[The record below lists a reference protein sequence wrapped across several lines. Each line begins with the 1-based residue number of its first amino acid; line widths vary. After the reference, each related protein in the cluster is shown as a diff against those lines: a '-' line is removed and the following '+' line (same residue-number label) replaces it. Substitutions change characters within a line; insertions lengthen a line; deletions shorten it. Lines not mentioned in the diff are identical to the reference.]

1 MLILE
6 NIRVALSAL
15 NANKLRSFLTMI
27 GITIGVTSV
36 IVLVSIGQALESFVI
51 AGFENIGS
59 NLVVVFAPIGEPNA
73 KLITLNE
80 VNALSDVFRVPD
92 ALYVMPQDN
101 MNRVVVANGV
111 EYVSRIEGVDLLYP
125 TIFNRDVIGG
135 RFFTQNDIDGI
146 ARVAILGQKMVD
158 RFFPDTF
165 PIGQTIRIAG
175 VRFTVIGVLS
185 TEGGDGL
192 TTFLGGDAD
201 DIILVPI
208 STAQTRLSGERV
220 LTGERP
226 VDFVAIQARSSDT
239 VESLADQIRQTLRE
253 ERNISFRDEDNFQ
266 IVTQSAILETLN
278 QITALLTLFLSLLAG
293 ISLIVGGIGI
303 MNIMLVTVTER
314 TREIG
319 LRKATGAK
327 NSDILLQF
335 LTESMTLSLIGG
347 GIGIAI
353 AVGLSLLVTALVP
366 DLDVSVR
373 FTTILLVIAISMSIG
388 MFFGAYPANRA
399 SKLNPIDALRYE

>member
-59 NLVVVFAPIGEPNA
+59 NLVVVFAPLAQPNSQ
-73 KLITLNE
+73 LITLNE

-101 MNRVVVANGV
+101 MTRVVVANGI
-111 EYVSRIEGVDLLYP
+111 EYVSRIEGVDVLYP
-125 TIFNRDVIGG
+125 VIFNRDVIAG
-135 RFFTQNDIDGI
+135 RFFTQTDIDGI

-158 RFFPDTF
+158 RFFTDTF
-165 PIGQTIRIAG
+165 PIGQTIRIGG

-185 TEGGDGL
+185 TEGGEGL

-208 STAQTRLSGERV
+208 TTAQTRLSGERV

-239 VESLADQIRQTLRE
+239 VDAVAEQIRQTLRE

-266 IVTQSAILETLN
+266 VVTQSAILNTLN

-335 LTESMTLSLIGG
+335 LTESMTLSVIGG

-353 AVGLSLLVTALVP
+353 AMGLAFLVTALVP

-373 FTTILLVIAISMSIG
+373 FSTILLVIAISMSIG
-388 MFFGAYPANRA
+388 VFFGAYPANRA

>member
-1 MLILE
+1 MLIFE

-59 NLVVVFAPIGEPNA
+59 NLVVVFAPLAQPNSQ
-73 KLITLNE
+73 LITLNE

-101 MNRVVVANGV
+101 MTRVVVANGV
-111 EYVSRIEGVDLLYP
+111 EYASPIEGVDVLYP
-125 TIFNRDVIGG
+125 VIFNRDVIAG
-135 RFFTQNDIDGI
+135 RFFTQTDIDGI

-158 RFFPDTF
+158 RFFTDTF
-165 PIGQTIRIAG
+165 PIGQTIRIGG
-175 VRFTVIGVLS
+175 VRFIVIGVLS
-185 TEGGDGL
+185 TEGGEGL

-208 STAQTRLSGERV
+208 TTAQTRLSGERV

-239 VESLADQIRQTLRE
+239 VDAVAEQIRQTLRE

-266 IVTQSAILETLN
+266 VVTQSAILNTLN

-335 LTESMTLSLIGG
+335 LTESMTLSVIGG

-353 AVGLSLLVTALVP
+353 AMGLAFLVTALVP

-373 FTTILLVIAISMSIG
+373 FSTILLVIAISMSIG
-388 MFFGAYPANRA
+388 VFFGAYPANRA

>member
-73 KLITLNE
+73 KLITLDE
-80 VNALSDVFRVPD
+80 VTALSDVFRVPD

-101 MNRVVVANGV
+101 MNRAVVANGV
-111 EYVSRIEGVDLLYP
+111 EYVSRIEGVDVLYP

-165 PIGQTIRIAG
+165 PIGQTIRVAG

-185 TEGGDGL
+185 TEGGEGL

-353 AVGLSLLVTALVP
+353 AVGLSVLVTALVP

>member
-1 MLILE
+1 MLVLE

-15 NANKLRSFLTMI
+15 NANKLRSFLTMV

-36 IVLVSIGQALESFVI
+36 IILVSIGQALESFVI

-59 NLVVVFAPIGEPNA
+59 NLVVVFAPLVQSNS
-73 KLITLNE
+73 KLLTLNE
-80 VNALSDVFRVPD
+80 VEALSDVYRVPD

-101 MNRVVVANGV
+101 MNRQVVANGV
-111 EYVSRIEGVDLLYP
+111 EYVSRIEGVDVLYP
-125 TIFNRDVIGG
+125 TIFNRDVVGG
-135 RFFTQNDIDGI
+135 RFFTQNEVDGL
-146 ARVAILGQKMVD
+146 ARVAVLGQKMVD

-165 PIGQTIRIAG
+165 PIGQTIRISG

-185 TEGGDGL
+185 TEGGEGL

-201 DIILVPI
+201 DIIVVPI
-208 STAQTRLSGERV
+208 TTVQTRLSGERV
-220 LTGERP
+220 ITGERP

-239 VESLADQIRQTLRE
+239 VKSLADQIRQTLRE

-266 IVTQSAILETLN
+266 VVTQSAVLDTLN

-347 GIGIAI
+347 GIGISI
-353 AVGLSLLVTALVP
+353 ALTLAFLVTALVP

-373 FTTILLVIAISMSIG
+373 FTTILLVVAISMSIG
-388 MFFGAYPANRA
+388 VFFGAYPANRA
-399 SKLNPIDALRYE
+399 SKLNPIEALRYE

>member
-73 KLITLNE
+73 QLITLNE

-158 RFFPDTF
+158 RFFSDTF

-185 TEGGDGL
+185 TEGGEGL

-266 IVTQSAILETLN
+266 IVTQSAILDTLN

-327 NSDILLQF
+327 NGDILLQF

-353 AVGLSLLVTALVP
+353 AVGLSLLVTVLVP

>member
-1 MLILE
+1 MIIIE

-36 IVLVSIGQALESFVI
+36 IVLVSVGQALESFVI

-59 NLVVVFAPIGEPNA
+59 NLVVVFAPLDSPNS
-73 KLITLNE
+73 KLITLDE
-80 VNALSDVFRVPD
+80 VASLSDVFRVPD
-92 ALYVMPQDN
+92 ALYVMAQDN
-101 MNRVVVANGV
+101 MNRQVVANGV
-111 EYVSRIEGVDLLYP
+111 EYLSRIEGVEVLYP
-125 TIFNRDVIGG
+125 TIFNRDVVGG
-135 RFFTQNDIDGI
+135 RFFTQNEVDGI

-158 RFFPDTF
+158 RFFPSIY
-165 PIGQTIRIAG
+165 PIGQTIRIGG

-185 TEGGDGL
+185 TEGGEGL

-201 DIILVPI
+201 DIILVPL

-226 VDFVAIQARSSDT
+226 VDFVAIQARDS
-239 VESLADQIRQTLRE
+239 ESVSASAEQIRQTLRE

-266 IVTQSAILETLN
+266 IVTQSAILDTLN
-278 QITALLTLFLSLLAG
+278 QITTLLTLFLSLLAG
-293 ISLIVGGIGI
+293 ISLVVGGIGI

-335 LTESMTLSLIGG
+335 LTESMTLALIGG
-347 GIGIAI
+347 AIGIGIAFI
-353 AVGLSLLVTALVP
+353 LAFLVTALVA
-366 DLDVSVR
+366 DLEVSIR
-373 FTTILLVIAISMSIG
+373 FSTILLVVAISGGIG

-399 SKLNPIDALRYE
+399 SKLNPIEALRYE

>member
-1 MLILE
+1 
-6 NIRVALSAL
+6 
-15 NANKLRSFLTMI
+15 RSFLTMV

-59 NLVVVFAPIGEPNA
+59 NLVVVFAPLTSANS
-73 KLITLNE
+73 KLITLDE
-80 VNALSDVFRVPD
+80 VAALSDVFRVPD

-111 EYVSRIEGVDLLYP
+111 EYTSRIEGVDTLYP
-125 TIFNRDVIGG
+125 TIFNREVIGG
-135 RFFTQNDIDGI
+135 RFFTQNEVDGI

-165 PIGQTIRIAG
+165 PIGQTIRIGG

-185 TEGGDGL
+185 TEGGEGL

-208 STAQTRLSGERV
+208 TTAQTRLSGERV

-239 VESLADQIRQTLRE
+239 VTGLADQIRQTLRE
-253 ERNISFRDEDNFQ
+253 ERAISFRDEDNFQ
-266 IVTQSAILETLN
+266 IVTQSAVLDTLN

-353 AVGLSLLVTALVP
+353 AFTLAFLVTALVP

-373 FTTILLVIAISMSIG
+373 FSTILLVVGISGGIG
-388 MFFGAYPANRA
+388 IFFGAYPANRA

>member
-1 MLILE
+1 MLVLE

-15 NANKLRSFLTMI
+15 NANKLRSFLTMV

-36 IVLVSIGQALESFVI
+36 IILVSIGQALESFVI

-59 NLVVVFAPIGEPNA
+59 NLVVVFAPLVQSNS
-73 KLITLNE
+73 KLLTLNE
-80 VNALSDVFRVPD
+80 VEALSDVYRVPD

-101 MNRVVVANGV
+101 MNRQVVANGV
-111 EYVSRIEGVDLLYP
+111 EYVSRIEGVDVLYP
-125 TIFNRDVIGG
+125 TIFNRDVVGG
-135 RFFTQNDIDGI
+135 RFFTQNEVDGL
-146 ARVAILGQKMVD
+146 ARVAVLGQKMVD

-165 PIGQTIRIAG
+165 PIGQTIRISG

-185 TEGGDGL
+185 TEGGEGL

-201 DIILVPI
+201 DIIVVPI
-208 STAQTRLSGERV
+208 TTVQTRLSGERV
-220 LTGERP
+220 ITGERP

-239 VESLADQIRQTLRE
+239 VKSLADQIRQTLRE

-266 IVTQSAILETLN
+266 VVTQSAVLDTLN

-319 LRKATGAK
+319 LRKAAGAK

-335 LTESMTLSLIGG
+335 LTESITLSLIGG
-347 GIGIAI
+347 GIGISI
-353 AVGLSLLVTALVP
+353 ALTLAFLVTSLVP
-366 DLDVSVR
+366 DLDVLIK
-373 FTTILLVIAISMSIG
+373 FTTILLVVVISMSIG
-388 MFFGAYPANRA
+388 VFFGAYPANRA
-399 SKLNPIDALRYE
+399 SKLNPIEALRYE

>member
-1 MLILE
+1 MLVLE

-15 NANKLRSFLTMI
+15 NANKLRSFLTMV

-36 IVLVSIGQALESFVI
+36 IILVSIGQALESFVI

-59 NLVVVFAPIGEPNA
+59 NLVVVFAPLVQSNS
-73 KLITLNE
+73 KLLTLNE
-80 VNALSDVFRVPD
+80 VEALSDVYRVPD

-101 MNRVVVANGV
+101 MNRQVVANGV
-111 EYVSRIEGVDLLYP
+111 EYVSRIEGVDVLYP
-125 TIFNRDVIGG
+125 TIFNRDVVGG
-135 RFFTQNDIDGI
+135 RFFTQNEVDGL
-146 ARVAILGQKMVD
+146 ARVAVLGQKMVD

-165 PIGQTIRIAG
+165 PIGQTIRISG

-185 TEGGDGL
+185 TEGGEGL

-201 DIILVPI
+201 DIIVVPI
-208 STAQTRLSGERV
+208 TTVQTRLSGERV
-220 LTGERP
+220 ITGERP

-239 VESLADQIRQTLRE
+239 VKSLADQIRQTLRE

-266 IVTQSAILETLN
+266 VVTQSAVLDTLN

-319 LRKATGAK
+319 LRKAAGAK

-335 LTESMTLSLIGG
+335 LTESITLSLIGG
-347 GIGIAI
+347 GIGISI
-353 AVGLSLLVTALVP
+353 ALTLAFLVTSLVP
-366 DLDVSVR
+366 DLDVSVK
-373 FTTILLVIAISMSIG
+373 FTTILLVVVISMSIG
-388 MFFGAYPANRA
+388 VFFGAYPANRA
-399 SKLNPIDALRYE
+399 SKLNPIEALRYE

>member
-1 MLILE
+1 
-6 NIRVALSAL
+6 
-15 NANKLRSFLTMI
+15 
-27 GITIGVTSV
+27 
-36 IVLVSIGQALESFVI
+36 
-51 AGFENIGS
+51 
-59 NLVVVFAPIGEPNA
+59 
-73 KLITLNE
+73 
-80 VNALSDVFRVPD
+80 
-92 ALYVMPQDN
+92 
-101 MNRVVVANGV
+101 
-111 EYVSRIEGVDLLYP
+111 
-125 TIFNRDVIGG
+125 
-135 RFFTQNDIDGI
+135 
-146 ARVAILGQKMVD
+146 MVD
-158 RFFPDTF
+158 RFFTDTF
-165 PIGQTIRIAG
+165 PIGQTIRIGG
-175 VRFTVIGVLS
+175 VRFIVIGVLS
-185 TEGGDGL
+185 TEGGEGL

-208 STAQTRLSGERV
+208 TTAQTRLSGERV

-239 VESLADQIRQTLRE
+239 VDAVAEQIRQTLRE

-266 IVTQSAILETLN
+266 VVTQSAILNTLN

-335 LTESMTLSLIGG
+335 LTESMTLSVIGG

-353 AVGLSLLVTALVP
+353 AMGLAFLVTALVP

-373 FTTILLVIAISMSIG
+373 FSTILLVIAISMSIG
-388 MFFGAYPANRA
+388 VFFGAYPANRA

>member
-15 NANKLRSFLTMI
+15 NANKLRSFLTMV

-36 IVLVSIGQALESFVI
+36 IILVSIGQALESFVI

-59 NLVVVFAPIGEPNA
+59 NLVVVFAPLVQSNS
-73 KLITLNE
+73 KLLTLNE
-80 VNALSDVFRVPD
+80 VDALSDVFRVPD

-101 MNRVVVANGV
+101 MNRQVVTNGV
-111 EYVSRIEGVDLLYP
+111 EYVSRIEGVDVLYP
-125 TIFNRDVIGG
+125 IIFNRDVMGG
-135 RFFTQNDIDGI
+135 RFFTQNEVDGI
-146 ARVAILGQKMVD
+146 ARVAVLGQKMVD

-165 PIGQTIRIAG
+165 PIGQTIRIGG

-185 TEGGDGL
+185 TEGGEGL

-201 DIILVPI
+201 DIIVVPI
-208 STAQTRLSGERV
+208 TTAQTRLSGERV
-220 LTGERP
+220 ITGERP
-226 VDFVAIQARSSDT
+226 VDFVAIQARSSDVVKST
-239 VESLADQIRQTLRE
+239 ADQIRQTLRE

-266 IVTQSAILETLN
+266 VVTQSAVLDTLN

-347 GIGIAI
+347 GIGITI
-353 AVGLSLLVTALVP
+353 AMTLAFLVTTLVP

-373 FTTILLVIAISMSIG
+373 FTTILLVVAISMSIG
-388 MFFGAYPANRA
+388 VFFGAYPANRA

>member
-73 KLITLNE
+73 KLITLDE
-80 VNALSDVFRVPD
+80 VTALSDVFRVPD

-101 MNRVVVANGV
+101 MNRAVVANGV
-111 EYVSRIEGVDLLYP
+111 EYVSRIEGVDVLYP

-165 PIGQTIRIAG
+165 PIGQTIRVAG

-185 TEGGDGL
+185 TEGGEGL

-226 VDFVAIQARSSDT
+226 VDFVAIQARNSDT
-239 VESLADQIRQTLRE
+239 VESLSDQIRHTLRE
-253 ERNISFRDEDNFQ
+253 ERKISFRDEDNIQ
-266 IVTQSAILETLN
+266 IVTHSAILETLN

>member
-1 MLILE
+1 MLMLE

-59 NLVVVFAPIGEPNA
+59 NLVVVFAPIGEPNS

-111 EYVSRIEGVDLLYP
+111 EYVSRIEGVDVLYP

-165 PIGQTIRIAG
+165 PIGQTIRIGG

-185 TEGGDGL
+185 TEGGEGL
-192 TTFLGGDAD
+192 TTFLGGDPD

-266 IVTQSAILETLN
+266 VVTQSAILETLN

-335 LTESMTLSLIGG
+335 LTESMTLSVIGG

-353 AVGLSLLVTALVP
+353 AIGLSLLVTALVP

-373 FTTILLVIAISMSIG
+373 FTTILLVVAISMSIG

>member
-1 MLILE
+1 MLIFD

-15 NANKLRSFLTMI
+15 NANKLRSFLTMV

-59 NLVVVFAPIGEPNA
+59 NLVVVFAPLTAQNS
-73 KLITLNE
+73 KLITLDE
-80 VNALSDVFRVPD
+80 VAALSDVFRVPD

-111 EYVSRIEGVDLLYP
+111 EYTSRIEGVDTLYP
-125 TIFNRDVIGG
+125 TIFNREVIGG
-135 RFFTQNDIDGI
+135 RFFTQNEVDGI

-165 PIGQTIRIAG
+165 PIGQTIRIGG

-185 TEGGDGL
+185 TEGGEGL

-208 STAQTRLSGERV
+208 TTAQTRLSGERV

-239 VESLADQIRQTLRE
+239 VTGLADQIRQTLRE
-253 ERNISFRDEDNFQ
+253 ERAISFRDEDNFQ
-266 IVTQSAILETLN
+266 IVTQSAVLDTLN

-353 AVGLSLLVTALVP
+353 AFTLAFLVTALVP

-373 FTTILLVIAISMSIG
+373 FSTILLVVGISGGIG
-388 MFFGAYPANRA
+388 IFFGAYPANRA

>member
-15 NANKLRSFLTMI
+15 NANKLRSFLTMV

-36 IVLVSIGQALESFVI
+36 IILVSIGQALESFVI

-59 NLVVVFAPIGEPNA
+59 NLVVVFAPLVQSNS
-73 KLITLNE
+73 KLLTLNE
-80 VNALSDVFRVPD
+80 VEALSDVFRVPD

-101 MNRVVVANGV
+101 MNRQVVANGV
-111 EYVSRIEGVDLLYP
+111 EYVSRIEGVDVLYP

-135 RFFTQNDIDGI
+135 RFFTQNEVDGL
-146 ARVAILGQKMVD
+146 ARVAVLGQKMVD
-158 RFFPDTF
+158 RFFSDTF
-165 PIGQTIRIAG
+165 PIGQTIRISG

-185 TEGGDGL
+185 TEGGEGL

-201 DIILVPI
+201 DIIVVPI
-208 STAQTRLSGERV
+208 TTAQTRLSGERV
-220 LTGERP
+220 ITGERP

-239 VESLADQIRQTLRE
+239 VKSLADQIRQTLRE

-266 IVTQSAILETLN
+266 VVTQSAVLDTLN

-347 GIGIAI
+347 GIGISI
-353 AVGLSLLVTALVP
+353 ALTLAFLVTTFVP
-366 DLDVSVR
+366 DLDVSVK
-373 FTTILLVIAISMSIG
+373 FTTILLVVAISMSIG
-388 MFFGAYPANRA
+388 VFFGAYPANRA
-399 SKLNPIDALRYE
+399 SKLNPIEALRYE

>member
-1 MLILE
+1 MLIFE

-59 NLVVVFAPIGEPNA
+59 NLVVVFAPLAQPNSQ
-73 KLITLNE
+73 LITLNE

-101 MNRVVVANGV
+101 MTRVVVANGV
-111 EYVSRIEGVDLLYP
+111 EYASRIEGVDVLYP
-125 TIFNRDVIGG
+125 VIFNRDVIAG
-135 RFFTQNDIDGI
+135 RFFTQTDIDGI

-158 RFFPDTF
+158 RFFTDTF
-165 PIGQTIRIAG
+165 PIGQTIRIGG

-185 TEGGDGL
+185 TEGGEGL

-208 STAQTRLSGERV
+208 TTAQTRLSGERV

-239 VESLADQIRQTLRE
+239 VDAVAEQIRQTLRE

-266 IVTQSAILETLN
+266 VVTQSAILNTLN

-335 LTESMTLSLIGG
+335 LTESMTLSVIGG

-353 AVGLSLLVTALVP
+353 AMGLAFLVTALVP

-373 FTTILLVIAISMSIG
+373 FSTILLVIAISMSIG
-388 MFFGAYPANRA
+388 VFFGAYPANRA